1 MTVVTNEMA
10 ESMTDETMGDAEDV
24 TVPKTVQQL
33 GNDLLTNLSER
44 IIGTQTLIDL
54 HSTMRANYEKDL
66 KKFWKTAHTS
76 LDKGMTAEQAS
87 LALVDKSL
95 ETQRKFVQE
104 TEEIAKYAR
113 EQLELIEER
122 QAAVRSMV
130 ENA

>member
-1 MTVVTNEMA
+1 MTLVINKII
-10 ESMTDETMGDAEDV
+10 ESMSDETMVDANHLPV
-24 TVPKTVQQL
+24 SKTVQQL
-33 GNDLLTNLSER
+33 GNELITNLSER

-87 LALVDKSL
+87 LALVDNSL
-95 ETQRKFVQE
+95 GIQRKFVEE

-122 QAAVRSMV
+122 QTAVREMV
-130 ENA
+130 DSA